1 MSPPIQEPDRLKLV
15 KLTVAENATQKNVI
29 GAKNWAA
36 VKQNSAYVI
45 VEATTAPKNNLDEWK
60 QIQWSAGSGETV
72 PGNPNR
78 RKLSLIVSK
87 KYHVEAKL
95 GGVSDYVDVWVLWA
109 TIEIL
114 TKGKRPSNAA
124 PFDPGMRDNT
134 EKLGAVIYKSLA
146 SSVID
151 EKSDPP
157 VFVDNMGASGKV
169 VPVATLTPKGVNQ
182 VVKAGWTLERQVWSH
197 NWIDGVRAPNTND
210 NWTRDTSKPNYLRL
224 EPDVDDKIYD
234 LDGPDIRWGQF
245 SYETYN
251 NFRQWVE
258 WNAEKCSDYAPWYWQ
273 ARWSLNK
280 DLSKQITLNEL
291 STGNIKLPS
300 NPHFPARKAP

>member
-1 MSPPIQEPDRLKLV
+1 VNPPIKLV
-15 KLTVAENATQKNVI
+15 KLSVVQNATQKNVL

-36 VKQNSAYVI
+36 VKKNSAFVI

-60 QIQWSAGSGETV
+60 QIQWSGESGEMV

-78 RKLSLIVSK
+78 RKLSLAVSK
-87 KYHVEAKL
+87 KYHIEAKL
-95 GGVSDYVDVWVLWA
+95 GGVNNYVDVWVLWA

-114 TKGKRPSNAA
+114 TKGMRPLNAA
-124 PFDPGMRDNT
+124 PFDQGTRDNT
-134 EKLGAVIYKSLA
+134 DKLGAVIYKSLA

-151 EKSDPP
+151 EKAG
-157 VFVDNMGASGKV
+157 VFIDNMGASGKV

-182 VVKAGWTLERQVWSH
+182 VIKAGWTLERQVWSH
-197 NWIDGVRAPNTND
+197 NWIDGVRAPSTND

-224 EPDVDDKIYD
+224 VPDVQDKIYD
-234 LDGPDIRWGQF
+234 LDAPDIRWGQF
-245 SYETYN
+245 SCETYN

-300 NPHFPARKAP
+300 KPHFSARKAP